1 LHVDPI
7 PAVAPTAFLVFLLK
21 AAPPPPIFK
30 LVYVQEMAMGC
41 GVISVHFD
49 SRHLFL
55 DLSGGRAVLFPLK
68 RFPILQAATSAE
80 REHFA
85 ISMDRKRLL
94 WPEIDEEIEV
104 SALFSHQPE
113 TAHH

>member
-1 LHVDPI
+1 
-7 PAVAPTAFLVFLLK
+7 
-21 AAPPPPIFK
+21 
-30 LVYVQEMAMGC
+30 MAMAC

-55 DLSGGRAVLFPLK
+55 DLSSGRAVLFP
-68 RFPILQAATSAE
+68 AATSAQ

-104 SALFSHQPE
+104 SALFSRQHE

>member
-1 LHVDPI
+1 
-7 PAVAPTAFLVFLLK
+7 
-21 AAPPPPIFK
+21 
-30 LVYVQEMAMGC
+30 MAMAC

-55 DLSGGRAVLFPLK
+55 DLSSGRAVLFPLD
-68 RFPILQAATSAE
+68 RFPILQAATSAQ

-104 SALFSHQPE
+104 SALFSRQHE

>member
-1 LHVDPI
+1 
-7 PAVAPTAFLVFLLK
+7 
-21 AAPPPPIFK
+21 
-30 LVYVQEMAMGC
+30 MGC

-85 ISMDRKRLL
+85 ISMDRRHLL
-94 WPEIDEEIEV
+94 WPEIDEEIQV
-104 SALFSHQPE
+104 AALFSRRSD
-113 TAHH
+113 TARH